1 MAPAWSLTPQRPPP
15 ASQRGE
21 TLFFFLLLKS
31 TQKRAILQK
40 IVKCG
45 EIGVTVIMTRRC
57 FTQDVNKEVQTLSHW
72 THGDPEI
79 SKCGRHTLPPSTMA
93 VPSTLSSLIVQE
105 SKILSTL

>member
-1 MAPAWSLTPQRPPP
+1 M
-15 ASQRGE
+15 
-21 TLFFFLLLKS
+21 
-31 TQKRAILQK
+31 QK

-79 SKCGRHTLPPSTMA
+79 SKCGRYTLPPSTMA